1 MSSMREFWANEAAK
15 MRDTSGVLGKD
26 VLTPVER
33 KISTDKLMSGRY
45 VTSNNEFIV
54 EVKNEVNNIETKPL
68 TYLYRQTNNPRIETP
83 LIFDSKPIV
92 ATIKTFVVVGKS
104 ENAIIKAIKAS
115 KITDSEKIAILNNSV
130 DILQD
135 LLELPPLAIR
145 EHIINYL
152 NGAYYYDD
160 SKSRELGDNPN
171 TTARSILDFEL
182 GGIIFYFNE
191 NSLGYLTARD
201 GKKTTPLIGAH
212 VDVLYPFLS
221 IGIMAEK
228 YKKFMDENV
237 KIFSDKY
244 FRLNT
249 ESDRVMN
256 IRGKAEKLP
265 YVVSDQ
271 AIKFT
276 WHSHPEG
283 GWTQPPSTDD
293 YNFNRRFDK
302 NNGVMFIISKQENR
316 VYLLNRYSPL
326 RKTENE
332 QSGFFSGFMSITNF
346 IK

>member
-1 MSSMREFWANEAAK
+1 MNMREYWANEAAM
-15 MRDTSGVLGKD
+15 MRDKSGVLGKE
-26 VLTPVER
+26 VLTPVEG
-33 KISTDKLMSGRY
+33 KKSTDNKLMSGRY

-54 EVKNEVNNIETKPL
+54 EVKNIETIPL
-68 TYLYRQTNNPRIETP
+68 TYWYRQTNNPRIDTR
-83 LIFDSKPIV
+83 LIFDSKPVV

-104 ENAIIKAIKAS
+104 EYAIIKAMKVS
-115 KITDSEKIAILNNSV
+115 KITDSEKITILNDSV

-152 NGAYYYDD
+152 KGAYYYDN
-160 SKSRELGDNPN
+160 SKSRELGDNFN
-171 TTARSILDFEL
+171 ATVRSTLDFEL

-228 YKKFMDENV
+228 YKKFMEDNI
-237 KIFSDKY
+237 KIFSNKY
-244 FRLNT
+244 FRLNI
-249 ESDRVMN
+249 ESDRLMN
-256 IRGKAEKLP
+256 IKGKAEKLP

-283 GWTQPPSTDD
+283 GWMQPPSADD
-293 YNFNRRFDK
+293 YDFNRRFDK

-316 VYLLNRYSPL
+316 VYLLNKYSSL
-326 RKTENE
+326 KETENK
-332 QSGFFSGFMSITNF
+332 QFGFFSGFMSITNF